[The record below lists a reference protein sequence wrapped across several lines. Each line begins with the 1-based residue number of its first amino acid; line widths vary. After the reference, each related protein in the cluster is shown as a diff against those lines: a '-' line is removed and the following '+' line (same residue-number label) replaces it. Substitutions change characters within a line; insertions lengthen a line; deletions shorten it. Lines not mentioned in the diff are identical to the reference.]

1 IEVTTLCSFENL
13 CEYTITLSGGPSNG
27 IGGGIN
33 VIQNGV
39 VVQTLDFPTGAWN
52 EVMEPLDF
60 IVYLCTGVEF
70 SLLWDSI
77 GTAPGQYPGA
87 TVTVTNTDGVV
98 VSTTDLGLLPAPRS
112 TFYTGIATCGVI
124 TCPQPIDLS
133 VNETGEL
140 LWTPGASETSWEVA
154 IQPYGNA
161 TLPQSGVVVMSPSYT
176 PQASDLNGGNIN
188 TYEYFVRA
196 ICGDGDESYWS
207 GPYAFVVND
216 DSDNAIVLSVSDT
229 DECATTYTSTFI
241 NSSASSNAMSCE
253 GSNNGDIWYEFVA
266 TSTTHMIILNEFS
279 GNYDYSSGDESHAP
293 ITLVLYSYTNGNLEE
308 QVCSSN
314 NAIATLYSNELTIGE
329 TYKIR

>member
-70 SLLWDSI
+70 SLFWDSI

-87 TVTVTNTDGVV
+87 TVTVTNPEGVV
-98 VSTTDLGLLPAPRS
+98 VSTTDLGLLPAPRT
-112 TFYTGIATCGVI
+112 TFYTGIASCGVI

-133 VNETGEL
+133 VNEMGEL
-140 LWTPGASETSWEVA
+140 FWSQGGSETSWEVA
-154 IQPYGNA
+154 IQSYENG
-161 TLPQSGVVVMSPSYT
+161 TLPQSGTIVNTPFYE
-176 PQASDLNGGNIN
+176 PQASDLAGNNTN

-196 ICGDGDESYWS
+196 VCGDTDQSFWS
-207 GPYAFVVND
+207 GPFPFVIND
-216 DSDNAIVLSVSDT
+216 DKENAITLTVSDT
-229 DECATTYTSTFI
+229 DECAVTNTSTLI
-241 NSSASSNAMSCE
+241 NSTPSSDAMVCD
-253 GSNNGDIWYEFVA
+253 GLNTGDIWYEFMA
-266 TSTTHMIILNEFS
+266 TSTTHMITINQFS
-279 GNYDYSSGDESHAP
+279 GNYDYSS
-293 ITLVLYSYTNGNLEE
+293 
-308 QVCSSN
+308 
-314 NAIATLYSNELTIGE
+314 
-329 TYKIR
+329 